1 MYKSIVFDLGGV
13 VLDFDPKT
21 YLVHRLCNAE
31 TEDLVYELTFGSEEW
46 AKLDAGLLTRFE
58 GNQQMLAKARQVGC
72 EFEVQGVLDDWTH
85 ILRPRRKM
93 LELIRRLKNHGYMVY
108 YLSNMPTDVFQQ
120 LMSGPLKDVFDGGV
134 ASCEVHINKPDS
146 RFTKLSW
153 TSTSSKPTSV
163 YLSMTGAE
171 NVQAAFVLGFARYSD
186 EGQCG
191 YIDPQPRHLQCQSAG
206 LTLP

>member
-72 EFEVQGVLDDWTH
+72 EFEVQGVLDDWTQPQNAGTDPPTEK
-85 ILRPRRKM
+85 PR
-93 LELIRRLKNHGYMVY
+93 LHG
-108 YLSNMPTDVFQQ
+108 L
-120 LMSGPLKDVFDGGV
+120 
-134 ASCEVHINKPDS
+134 
-146 RFTKLSW
+146 
-153 TSTSSKPTSV
+153 
-163 YLSMTGAE
+163 
-171 NVQAAFVLGFARYSD
+171 
-186 EGQCG
+186 
-191 YIDPQPRHLQCQSAG
+191 
-206 LTLP
+206 LPE